1 MEAAKGRLTR
11 KSERSSQ
18 LPHPPFSI
26 LTIRLNKFEVDSLN
40 PTEEDDEQFER
51 IFTSET
57 SAVLCFGESSITSD
71 FQFSSTIAPQRP
83 LLMELIATYHIDHI
97 DHHMIKLFKIDC
109 HNKNN
114 LASSQMR

>member
-57 SAVLCFGESSITSD
+57 SAVLCFGESSVRLSIRLNNRSPE
-71 FQFSSTIAPQRP
+71 TIVDGV
-83 LLMELIATYHIDHI
+83 LDTG
-97 DHHMIKLFKIDC
+97 
-109 HNKNN
+109 
-114 LASSQMR
+114 